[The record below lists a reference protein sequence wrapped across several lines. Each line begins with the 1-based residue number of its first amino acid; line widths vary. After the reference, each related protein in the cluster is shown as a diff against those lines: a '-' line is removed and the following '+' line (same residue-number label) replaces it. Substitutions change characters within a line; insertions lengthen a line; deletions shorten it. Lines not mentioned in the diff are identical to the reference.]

1 MRRRL
6 FSVFMAL
13 IVALVFNFSAF
24 ADDIKDK
31 QDQLEETQGN
41 IDKTK
46 DTIDDLKDRI
56 LDNES
61 QAKKLDGSI
70 SAVDSD
76 ILKMKQKINSVQNDL
91 DKATEE
97 LNAAIDDYNK
107 QDASMKKRINALYK
121 NSTSE
126 GYLEVLLES
135 QSFSDFVTRVDILK
149 KIIDYD
155 IRMLEEMKQKR
166 EEINRKKLAIEQKKA
181 ELVSLKADLDAKKK
195 KLVAQKN
202 EKKKLLTLLNQQ
214 KAHYIDILEQEE
226 AEASKLQKEIK
237 ELLAKSQG
245 NYDGSKYAIL
255 HRSDFP
261 SSSLPRITSYFGYRV
276 DPITHTTRYH
286 SGLDIST
293 RRLEDKPVYAMAPG
307 RVIKASYSGSY
318 GNVVIIDHGSGFATL
333 YAHNNSLL
341 VKAGDYVT
349 GGEKIALSGS
359 TGRSTGPH
367 VHFSVLKDGEFINP
381 LPYYFLGY

>member
-1 MRRRL
+1 
-6 FSVFMAL
+6 
-13 IVALVFNFSAF
+13 
-24 ADDIKDK
+24 
-31 QDQLEETQGN
+31 
-41 IDKTK
+41 
-46 DTIDDLKDRI
+46 
-56 LDNES
+56 
-61 QAKKLDGSI
+61 
-70 SAVDSD
+70 
-76 ILKMKQKINSVQNDL
+76 
-91 DKATEE
+91 
-97 LNAAIDDYNK
+97 
-107 QDASMKKRINALYK
+107 MKKRINALYK

-155 IRMLEEMKQKR
+155 IRMLEEMKLKR

-255 HRSDFP
+255 LRSDFP
-261 SSSLPRITSYFGYRV
+261 SSSLPRITSYFANRV
-276 DPITHTTRYH
+276 DPITHTIRYH

-293 RRLEDKPVYAMAPG
+293 RRLENKPVHAMAPG
-307 RVIKASYSGSY
+307 RVIKAGYSGSY

-367 VHFSVLKDGEFINP
+367 VHLVC
-381 LPYYFLGY
+381 